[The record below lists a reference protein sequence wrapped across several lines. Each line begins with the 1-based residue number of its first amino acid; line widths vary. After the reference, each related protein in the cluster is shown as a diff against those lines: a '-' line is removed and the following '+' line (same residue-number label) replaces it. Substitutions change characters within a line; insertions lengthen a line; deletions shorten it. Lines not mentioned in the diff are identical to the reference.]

1 MPRDEELYCKIYID
15 CDLTRDQLILVLA
28 ELVNGNN
35 DLYLWSIQTS
45 ICEIDVRDNKAY
57 AQIQI

>member
-28 ELVNGNN
+28 ELVNGNI
-35 DLYLWSIQTS
+35 DLWSIQTS
-45 ICEIDVRDNKAY
+45 ICEIDVRKNKAY